1 MQNSGNP
8 PEWGTEPHANEKSVR
23 RITLLMRIA
32 LVWAVIIVGRLFY
45 LQIFSYD
52 EYRGIA
58 QSQQQRLV
66 TVAAHRGKI
75 LDRNNEELAM
85 STAVKTAVVNPQLI
99 GDLEVSSV
107 LMARILNIDANE
119 LFERMQKFRNAGRG
133 YMVVKQRITTDEFQ
147 RLNNLRIKGI
157 EFRDESFR
165 SYPKGQVAA
174 HILGCTD
181 RDEKGC
187 GGIELGLDE
196 ELEGLPGAVRQM
208 KDVTNRG
215 YAAEEESKPQPG
227 KNIWLTIDERIQYV
241 AEKYLAEAA
250 EGCNCKTGSVVV
262 MDPSKGDILAMASF
276 PTFNPNERLKKGESQ
291 AARLNQ
297 AVAAPFEPGSVFKV
311 ITLAAALE
319 TTRLSPDS
327 PINCMGGTINL
338 FGRVIHEAKH
348 GYGVIPMR
356 MVLAKSSNVGAIQ
369 VGLQVGVKNLHSYI
383 KSFGFGK
390 RTGIPLPAESAGRV
404 YEPRKWGATSI
415 GSVAIGHEVTVTT
428 LQLAQAISTV
438 ANNGM
443 LVKPRIVLKRQRPG
457 EPMEMEPVAEPV
469 RVMEARNAF
478 RLRDMMHDVVLPGGT
493 GFPAASIAGYLIGGK
508 TGSAQ
513 MFDHEKGQY
522 THKYNASFVGM
533 APLTRPRIVVVVTL
547 NGSSL
552 YGGVVAA
559 PVFKQIATAALRILD
574 VPKDQEV
581 LMTESAPKA
590 SQDDVAD
597 VADAPRKPTM
607 IEEDEAVQTAELRM
621 PGGNPNE
628 VFNTVRT
635 PNLMGKSVRDV
646 VTETSAA
653 GLLVEVHGSGVSRR
667 QKPAPGAPLP
677 RGERI
682 VVEFR
687 R

>member
-1 MQNSGNP
+1 MQNSGNQH
-8 PEWGTEPHANEKSVR
+8 EWGSDPQKHEGSAK
-23 RITLLMRIA
+23 RIRLLVRIA
-32 LVWAVIIVGRLFY
+32 LFWAVVIVVRLFY
-45 LQIFSYD
+45 LQIYSHD
-52 EYRGIA
+52 EYREIA
-58 QSQQQRLV
+58 QSQQQRVL
-66 TVAAHRGKI
+66 TVAARRGKI
-75 LDRNNEELAM
+75 LDRNDEELAM
-85 STAVKTAVVNPQLI
+85 STAVKSVCVNPQFI
-99 GDLEVSSV
+99 TDPEVSSV
-107 LMARILNIDANE
+107 LMAEILGMGATELCARI
-119 LFERMQKFRNAGRG
+119 QKAKDAGRG
-133 YMVVKQRITTDEFQ
+133 YMVVKPRINTDEFQ
-147 RLNNLRIKGI
+147 RLSNLKIKGI

-174 HILGCTD
+174 HVLGCTD
-181 RDEKGC
+181 REEKGC

-196 ELEGLPGAVRQM
+196 ELEGLPGAVRQL

-215 YAAEEESKPQPG
+215 YASEEESKPQPG
-227 KNIWLTIDERIQYV
+227 KNVWLTIDERVQFV
-241 AEKYLAEAA
+241 AEKYLAAAA

-262 MDPSKGDILAMASF
+262 MDPSNGDILAMASF
-276 PTFNPNERLKKGESQ
+276 PTFNPNEHVKDKSEM

-297 AVAAPFEPGSVFKV
+297 AVAAPFEPGSVFK
-311 ITLAAALE
+311 IFTLAAALE
-319 TTRLSPDS
+319 TTQLGPESPV
-327 PINCMGGTINL
+327 NCLGGTINL
-338 FGRVIHEAKH
+338 FGRVIHEAKR
-348 GYGVIPMR
+348 GYGVMPMR
-356 MVLAKSSNVGAIQ
+356 MVLSKSSNVGAIQ

-383 KSFGFGK
+383 KAFGFGK
-390 RTGIPLPAESAGRV
+390 RTGLPLPAESGGRV
-404 YEPRKWGATSI
+404 YEPRKWGATSM

-428 LQLAQAISTV
+428 LQLAQAVSVV

-457 EPMEMEPVAEPV
+457 EPMEFEPVAEPV
-469 RVMEARNAF
+469 KVLETRNAF
-478 RLRDMMHDVVLPGGT
+478 RMRDMMHDVVLPGGT
-493 GFPAASIAGYLIGGK
+493 GFPAASIAGFLVGGK

-513 MFDHEKGQY
+513 MFDHDKGVY

-559 PVFKQIATAALRILD
+559 PVFKQIASAALRILD
-574 VPKDQEV
+574 VPKDQELPV
-581 LMTESAPKA
+581 TETPARRS
-590 SQDDVAD
+590 DDDAVD
-597 VADAPRKPTM
+597 VADAPKQPTM
-607 IEEDEAVQTAELRM
+607 IEVNEPLQTAELRM
-621 PGGNPNE
+621 PEGLDA
-628 VFNTVRT
+628 VRT

-653 GLLVEVHGSGVSRR
+653 GLLVEVHGSGVSRK